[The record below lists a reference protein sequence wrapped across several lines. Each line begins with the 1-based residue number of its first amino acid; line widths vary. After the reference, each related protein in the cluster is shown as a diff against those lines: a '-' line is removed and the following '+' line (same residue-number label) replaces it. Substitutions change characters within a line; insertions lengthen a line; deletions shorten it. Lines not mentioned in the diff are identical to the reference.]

1 MAKGKKVT
9 VIGTG
14 NFGSTVAFILA
25 MNGACHRVVLY
36 GRNKDVAKGKALDM
50 SQAANA
56 ARQHTIVRAAR
67 GPEDIADSDVV
78 VITAGAPRTPGMSRD
93 DLLFKNAG
101 IVRDYAKMVREY
113 APNAIVIVVTNP
125 LDVMTYVALKYTG
138 FPRERVMGMAGILDA
153 ARMAHFIYDKLQYG
167 AGQIRATVMGGHGDT
182 MVPLP
187 KFTTVAGVPI
197 EDLLDSEEIGE
208 IVRKTR
214 NGGAE
219 IVNLLGNGSA
229 YYAPAKSTT
238 VMVEA
243 ILKDTN
249 QIHSCAVLLD
259 GEYGYKDV
267 VSGVPVMI
275 GAGGA
280 EKIIHMTLKPLQQKR
295 FANSVA
301 SVREMIDKLYEV
313 DFFKEADALDAADAK
328 AKREAEEAAAA
339 EEAANEANH
348 A

>member
-25 MNGACHRVVLY
+25 MNGTCHNIVLR
-36 GRNKDVAKGKALDM
+36 GRNYDVAKGKALDM

-56 ARQHTIVRAAR
+56 ARQHTVVKA
-67 GPEDIADSDVV
+67 GKDPKSMTDSDVV

-93 DLLFKNAG
+93 DLLTKNAE
-101 IVRDYAKMVREY
+101 IVRTYAREIKEY
-113 APNAIVIVVTNP
+113 APDAIVVVVSNP
-125 LDVMTYVALKYTG
+125 LDVMTYVVLKETG
-138 FPRERVMGMAGILDA
+138 FPRERVLGMAGILDS
-153 ARMAHFIYDKLQYG
+153 ARMAHFIFEKLEYG

-208 IVRKTR
+208 IVKKTR
-214 NGGAE
+214 NGGAQ

-229 YYAPAKSTT
+229 YYAPARATL

-249 QIHSCAVLLD
+249 QIHSCAILLKND
-259 GEYGYKDV
+259 YGYSDI

-280 EKIIHMTLKPLQQKR
+280 EKVIEMALKPLQVKR
-295 FANSVA
+295 FKNSVA
-301 SVREMIDKLYEV
+301 SVREMVDKLEELK
-313 DFFKEADALDAADAK
+313 FFD
-328 AKREAEEAAAA
+328 
-339 EEAANEANH
+339 N
-348 A
+348 

>member
-14 NFGSTVAFILA
+14 NFGSTVAFIMA
-25 MNGACHRVVLY
+25 MNGTCHQVVLR
-36 GRNKDVAKGKALDM
+36 GRNYDVAKGKALDM

-56 ARQHTIVRAAR
+56 ARQHTIVKAAKVA
-67 GPEDIADSDVV
+67 EDIADSDVV
-78 VITAGAPRTPGMSRD
+78 VITAGAPRSPGMSRD
-93 DLLFKNAG
+93 DLLTKNAE
-101 IVRDYAKMVREY
+101 IVKGYAREIKEH
-113 APNAIVIVVTNP
+113 APEAVVVVVSNP
-125 LDVMTYVALKYTG
+125 LDVMTYVVLKETG
-138 FPRERVMGMAGILDA
+138 FPRERVLGMAGILDA
-153 ARMAHFIYDKLQYG
+153 ARMAHFIYEKLEYG

-208 IVRKTR
+208 IVKKTK

-238 VMVEA
+238 VMVDA

-249 QIHSCAVLLD
+249 QIHSCAIMLKD
-259 GEYGYKDV
+259 DYGYSDI

-280 EKIIHMTLKPLQQKR
+280 EEVIEMSLKPLQRER
-295 FANSVA
+295 FKKSVA
-301 SVREMIDKLYEV
+301 SVQEMVDKLYELN
-313 DFFKEADALDAADAK
+313 FFDS
-328 AKREAEEAAAA
+328 
-339 EEAANEANH
+339 
-348 A
+348 

>member
-1 MAKGKKVT
+1 MSKGKKVT

-25 MNGACHRVVLY
+25 MNGVCHDVVLR
-36 GRNKDVAKGKALDM
+36 GRNLDIARGKALDM

-56 ARQHTIVRAAR
+56 ARQHTIVKAAQ
-67 GPEDIADSDVV
+67 GPEDIANSDIV

-93 DLLFKNAG
+93 DLLLKNAA
-101 IVRDYAKMVREY
+101 IVKKYALEIKEH
-113 APNAIVIVVTNP
+113 APDAIVIVVSNP
-125 LDVMTYVALKYTG
+125 LDIMTYVALKMTE
-138 FPRERVMGMAGILDA
+138 FPRERVIGMAGILDS
-153 ARMAHFIYDKLQYG
+153 ARMAHFIYEKLQYG

-208 IVRKTR
+208 IVTKTR

-219 IVNLLGNGSA
+219 IVNLLGDGSA

-238 VMVEA
+238 VMVDA
-243 ILKDTN
+243 ILRDTN
-249 QIHSCAVLLD
+249 QIHSCAIRLD
-259 GEYGYKDV
+259 GEYGYSNI

-280 EKIIHMTLKPLQQKR
+280 EKIIEMALIPMQKDR

-301 SVREMIDKLYEV
+301 SVQEMLNKLYELK
-313 DFFKEADALDAADAK
+313 FFD
-328 AKREAEEAAAA
+328 EE
-339 EEAANEANH
+339 EK
-348 A
+348 

>member
-1 MAKGKKVT
+1 MSKGKKVT

-25 MNGACHRVVLY
+25 MNGSCHNVVFR
-36 GRNKDVAKGKALDM
+36 GRNYDVAKGKALDM

-56 ARQHTIVRAAR
+56 ARQHTIVKAAK
-67 GPEDIADSDVV
+67 GPEDMADSDIV

-93 DLLFKNAG
+93 DLLVKNAKL
-101 IVRDYAKMVREY
+101 VQCYAREIKEH
-113 APNAIVIVVTNP
+113 APDAIVVVVSNP
-125 LDVMTYVALKYTG
+125 LDVMTYVALKETG
-138 FPRERVMGMAGILDA
+138 FPRERVLGMAGILDA
-153 ARMAHFIYDKLQYG
+153 ARMAHFIYEKLEYG

-219 IVNLLGNGSA
+219 IVNLLGDGSA

-238 VMVEA
+238 VIVEA
-243 ILKDTN
+243 ILQDTN
-249 QIHSCAVLLD
+249 QIHSCAIMLED
-259 GEYGYKDV
+259 DYGYSGI

-280 EKIIHMTLKPLQQKR
+280 EKVIPMALKPLQQTR
-295 FANSVA
+295 FKNSVA
-301 SVREMIDKLYEV
+301 SVQEMVDKLYEIN
-313 DFFKEADALDAADAK
+313 FFDEAC
-328 AKREAEEAAAA
+328 E
-339 EEAANEANH
+339 
-348 A
+348 

>member
-1 MAKGKKVT
+1 MSKGKKVT

-25 MNGACHRVVLY
+25 MNGACHDVVLR
-36 GRNKDVAKGKALDM
+36 GRNLDIARGKALDM

-56 ARQHTIVRAAR
+56 ARQHTIVKAAQ
-67 GPEDIADSDVV
+67 GPEDIANSDIV

-93 DLLFKNAG
+93 DLLLKNAA
-101 IVRDYAKMVREY
+101 IVKKYALEIKEH
-113 APNAIVIVVTNP
+113 APDAIVIVVSNP
-125 LDVMTYVALKYTG
+125 LDVMTYVALKMTE
-138 FPRERVMGMAGILDA
+138 FPRERVIGMAGILDS
-153 ARMAHFIYDKLQYG
+153 ARMAHFIYEKLQYG

-208 IVRKTR
+208 IVTKTR

-219 IVNLLGNGSA
+219 IVNLLGDGSA

-238 VMVEA
+238 VMVDA
-243 ILKDTN
+243 ILRDTN
-249 QIHSCAVLLD
+249 QIHSCAVRLD
-259 GEYGYKDV
+259 GEYGYKNI

-280 EKIIHMTLKPLQQKR
+280 EKIIEMALIPMQKDR

-301 SVREMIDKLYEV
+301 SVQEMLNKLYELK
-313 DFFKEADALDAADAK
+313 FFD
-328 AKREAEEAAAA
+328 EE
-339 EEAANEANH
+339 EK
-348 A
+348 

>member
-25 MNGACHRVVLY
+25 MNGTCHNIVLR
-36 GRNKDVAKGKALDM
+36 GRNYDVAKGKALDM

-56 ARQHTIVRAAR
+56 ARQHTVVKAGK
-67 GPEDIADSDVV
+67 GPESMVDSDVV

-93 DLLFKNAG
+93 DLLVKNAE
-101 IVRDYAKMVREY
+101 IVKKYAGEIKKY
-113 APNAIVIVVTNP
+113 APDSIVVVVSNP
-125 LDVMTYVALKYTG
+125 LDVMTYVVLKETG
-138 FPRERVMGMAGILDA
+138 FPRERVLGMAGILDS
-153 ARMAHFIYDKLQYG
+153 ARMAHFIFEKLEYG

-208 IVRKTR
+208 LVQKTR

-219 IVNLLGNGSA
+219 IVNLLGDGSA
-229 YYAPAKSTT
+229 YYAPAKSTL

-249 QIHSCAVLLD
+249 QIHSCAIMLKND
-259 GEYGYKDV
+259 YGYSDI

-280 EKIIHMTLKPLQQKR
+280 EKVIEMALKPLQVKR
-295 FANSVA
+295 FKNSVA
-301 SVREMIDKLYEV
+301 SVQEMVDKLEEMK
-313 DFFKEADALDAADAK
+313 FFDTK
-328 AKREAEEAAAA
+328 
-339 EEAANEANH
+339 
-348 A
+348 

>member
-1 MAKGKKVT
+1 MSKGKKVT

-25 MNGACHRVVLY
+25 MNGTCHNVVLR
-36 GRNKDVAKGKALDM
+36 GRNYDIAKGKALDM

-56 ARQHTIVRAAR
+56 ARQHTIVKAAKN
-67 GPEDIADSDVV
+67 PECMADSDVV
-78 VITAGAPRTPGMSRD
+78 VIAAGAPRTPGMSRD
-93 DLLFKNAG
+93 DLLVKNAE
-101 IVRDYAKMVREY
+101 IVKKYSREIREHVPD
-113 APNAIVIVVTNP
+113 AVVVVVSNP
-125 LDVMTYVALKYTG
+125 LDVMTYVALKETG
-138 FPRERVMGMAGILDA
+138 FPRERVLGMAGILDA
-153 ARMAHFIYDKLQYG
+153 ARMAHFIYEKLEYG

-208 IVRKTR
+208 IVTKTR
-214 NGGAE
+214 NGGAQ
-219 IVNLLGNGSA
+219 IVNLLGDGSA

-238 VMVEA
+238 VMVDA

-249 QIHSCAVLLD
+249 QIHSCAIMLKD
-259 GEYGYKDV
+259 DYGYSDI

-280 EKIIHMTLKPLQQKR
+280 EKVINMALKPLQQAR
-295 FANSVA
+295 FKNSVA
-301 SVREMIDKLYEV
+301 SVQEMVDKLYELN
-313 DFFKEADALDAADAK
+313 FFD
-328 AKREAEEAAAA
+328 EEK
-339 EEAANEANH
+339 
-348 A
+348 

>member
-1 MAKGKKVT
+1 MSKGKKVT

-25 MNGACHRVVLY
+25 MNGTCHNVVLR
-36 GRNKDVAKGKALDM
+36 GRNYNVAKGKALDM

-56 ARQHTIVRAAR
+56 ARQHTIVKSAK
-67 GPEDIADSDVV
+67 GPEDMAGSDIV

-93 DLLFKNAG
+93 DLLVKNAK
-101 IVRDYAKMVREY
+101 IVQCYAREIKEH
-113 APNAIVIVVTNP
+113 APEAIVVVVSNP
-125 LDVMTYVALKYTG
+125 LDVMTYVALKETG
-138 FPRERVMGMAGILDA
+138 FPRERVLGMAGILDA
-153 ARMAHFIYDKLQYG
+153 ARMAHFIYEKLEYG

-219 IVNLLGNGSA
+219 IVNLLGDGSA

-243 ILKDTN
+243 ILHDTN
-249 QIHSCAVLLD
+249 QIHSCAIMLED
-259 GEYGYKDV
+259 DYGYSGI

-280 EKIIHMTLKPLQQKR
+280 EKVIPMTLKPLQQTR
-295 FANSVA
+295 FKNSVA
-301 SVREMIDKLYEV
+301 SVQEMVDKLYEMN
-313 DFFKEADALDAADAK
+313 FFDEAC
-328 AKREAEEAAAA
+328 E
-339 EEAANEANH
+339 
-348 A
+348 